1 MRPPLPRRKV
11 RSKVLVGLVVVLV
24 VVVVWSVLVIS
35 LRGRFLDVGV
45 LEEVE
50 AVMVVVAAVVVVV
63 VVVDDVCGK
72 GGRGA
77 GLTPPVVFHHIV

>member
-1 MRPPLPRRKV
+1 
-11 RSKVLVGLVVVLV
+11 VLVGLVVVVLV

-35 LRGRFLDVGV
+35 MRGRFLDVGV
-45 LEEVE
+45 SVVVEV
-50 AVMVVVAAVVVVV
+50 VMVVVVVE
-63 VVVDDVCGK
+63 DVCGK